1 MRVLFV
7 IESGY
12 GHLYPIVPLAQELG
26 RAGHEVAVAVPAHF
40 ADAVRS
46 VGLSPEPLSAVGL
59 TAASEQYKAEQG
71 DRLPVE
77 RGRVALG
84 RYLENAVVQVPA
96 LRRVVADFRP
106 DLLVRETT
114 AFAGW
119 LVGEL
124 TDLPVAVF
132 DFAPTAPKLLA
143 LVAGDL
149 FARAREA
156 VGLSPDPV
164 LRSLRGGLH
173 MVAGA
178 PDWYPASALGPVS
191 RLFQPPADA
200 LGGQESPPWLEHRRP
215 GRPTVYVTLG
225 TVFNTTP
232 GLFRTIFEALS
243 TQPVQVLATVGSDV
257 DPASLGPVP
266 ANIRVE
272 RFVPQADV
280 LPWVDAVVAH
290 GGYGTLMGALRHGV
304 PVLCLPQAAS
314 DDSPNADRLAA
325 LGAGITLDRSRWS
338 VPDVT
343 QALRA
348 VLGDPRFGE
357 AARRTAEEIRRLPP
371 FEAAVELLERL
382 AAGEQQNRPEPV
394 IHEEMGSR

>member
-7 IESGY
+7 VESGY
-12 GHLYPIVPLAQELG
+12 GHLYPIVPLARALG
-26 RAGHEVAVAVPAHF
+26 QAGHEVAVAVPAHF

-46 VGLSPEPLSAVGL
+46 VGLSPAPLDAAGFV
-59 TAASEQYKAEQG
+59 AASEQYRAEQG
-71 DRLPVE
+71 RRLPVE

-119 LVGEL
+119 LVGAL
-124 TDLPVAVF
+124 TSLPVAVF

-143 LVAGDL
+143 LTAGDL

-156 VGLSPDPV
+156 VGLPPDAM
-164 LRSLRGGLH
+164 LRSLHGGLH
-173 MVAGA
+173 LVAGA
-178 PDWYPASALGPVS
+178 PGWYPPSALGAES
-191 RLFQPPADA
+191 RLFQPPVDA
-200 LGGQESPPWLEHRRP
+200 PGEQESPPWLDHRRP
-215 GRPTVYVTLG
+215 GRPFVYVTLG
-225 TVFNTTP
+225 TLFNTTP
-232 GLFRTIFEALS
+232 GLFRTIFEALG
-243 TQPVQVLATVGSDV
+243 TEPVQVLATVGAAV
-257 DPASLGPVP
+257 DPASFGAVP
-266 ANIRVE
+266 GNIRVE

-280 LPWVDAVVAH
+280 LPRVDAVVAH

-304 PVLCLPQAAS
+304 PVVCLPLAAS
-314 DDSPNADRLAA
+314 DDSPNAARLAA
-325 LGAGITLDRSRWS
+325 LGAGIALDESRWS
-338 VPDVT
+338 ASDVA

-348 VLGDPRFGE
+348 VLGDPRYGD

-371 FEAAVELLERL
+371 FEAAVGLLEGL
-382 AAGEQQNRPEPV
+382 AAGEQRMRPEAV
-394 IHEEMGSR
+394 VGEEVGSR